1 MELYPQSEVLFVG
14 AEGKME
20 MEKVPQAGYKIEGL
34 WISGFQRRLTASN
47 LAFPLKLISSLVKAN
62 KILRRFKPDV
72 IVGVGGFASGPLLY
86 AGTKRN
92 IPALIQEQNS
102 YPGVTNKILG
112 SKVQLICV
120 AYDKMDRFFPKE
132 KIRMTGNPVRK
143 DILDVSDK
151 KERALEFFKF
161 DPKNKVLLV
170 LGGSLG
176 ARTINNSI
184 FNQIQM
190 LIDDKIQV
198 IWQTGRIY
206 FEEFQ
211 QKMNEYDTSKIRLVP
226 FLMEMELAYA
236 AADVVVS
243 RAGAL
248 SVSELCLV
256 KKPVIFVPSPNVA
269 EDHQTKNAMSL
280 TEKDAAVMIKDAEAF
295 TTLVPE
301 ALKLLGD
308 EPKQEKLKTNIA
320 KLARPEATT
329 HIVKEII
336 GLIN

>member
-1 MELYPQSEVLFVG
+1 
-14 AEGKME
+14 
-20 MEKVPQAGYKIEGL
+20 
-34 WISGFQRRLTASN
+34 
-47 LAFPLKLISSLVKAN
+47 
-62 KILRRFKPDV
+62 
-72 IVGVGGFASGPLLY
+72 
-86 AGTKRN
+86 
-92 IPALIQEQNS
+92 
-102 YPGVTNKILG
+102 
-112 SKVQLICV
+112 V

-143 DILDVSDK
+143 DILDVSEK

-161 DPKNKVLLV
+161 DPDNKVLLV